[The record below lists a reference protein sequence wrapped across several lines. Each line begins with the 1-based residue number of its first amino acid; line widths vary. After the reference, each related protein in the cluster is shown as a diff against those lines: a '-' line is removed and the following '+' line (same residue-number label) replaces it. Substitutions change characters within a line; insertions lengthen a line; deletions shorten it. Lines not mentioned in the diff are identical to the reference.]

1 MKLRIATR
9 KSALALAQ
17 TTMAADAI
25 VAANKNS
32 NATTVSASASA
43 ITSATDVA
51 STAEPLTYELVSMT
65 TEGDRRLDKSLAS
78 FGGKGVFIKEL
89 EIALLE
95 NRADIAIHSLK
106 DMPAE
111 VLPEFKLAAV
121 LKREDPRDAFLSRG
135 GADGVRFMDL
145 PAGARVGTGS
155 IRRIVQLKALRPDIE
170 YVPIRGNIQ
179 TRIGKLAELDGVVL
193 AAAGLKR
200 MGLADQV
207 TEYFS
212 TEQMLPASGQGI
224 LAVETL
230 ADKITESHQSE
241 QNFNDT
247 YGSASSS
254 TVAMLQGDNGKINSD
269 VILEERN
276 DDRIHENGLLAQILA
291 RVNDLETFCVASAEM
306 AYLKA
311 LNAGC
316 QFPVASFAE
325 FVDDSLDVCN
335 CGDSSNRGGI
345 GEPVVRDSSN
355 HNSSMSGV
363 VKTLKIRGIY
373 WDEKSSRLLRAECV
387 GSVDLN
393 SADAVQQSKNLGIEL
408 AQEIKKQL

>member
-1 MKLRIATR
+1 VADFKLRVATR

-25 VAANKNS
+25 VAVN
-32 NATTVSASASA
+32 
-43 ITSATDVA
+43 
-51 STAEPLTYELVSMT
+51 PGLTYELVSMT

-89 EIALLE
+89 EVALLE
-95 NRADIAIHSLK
+95 GRADIAVHSLK

-121 LKREDPRDAFLSRG
+121 LKREDPRDAFIARG
-135 GADGVRFMDL
+135 GTAGTKFMDL

-155 IRRIVQLKALRPDIE
+155 IRRVVQLKALRPDLE

-179 TRIGKLAELDGVVL
+179 TRLGKLAELDAIVL

-212 TEQMLPASGQGI
+212 TEQILPASGQGI
-224 LAVETL
+224 LAIETL
-230 ADKITESHQSE
+230 CSPSDELADQ
-241 QNFNDT
+241 
-247 YGSASSS
+247 
-254 TVAMLQGDNGKINSD
+254 
-269 VILEERN
+269 
-276 DDRIHENGLLAQILA
+276 LA
-291 RVNDLETFCVASAEM
+291 RVNDAESYAIAVAEM
-306 AYLKA
+306 AFLKA

-325 FVDDSLDVCN
+325 FADATSTAA
-335 CGDSSNRGGI
+335 GSS
-345 GEPVVRDSSN
+345 D
-355 HNSSMSGV
+355 
-363 VKTLKIRGIY
+363 TLKIRGIY
-373 WDEKSSRLLRAECV
+373 WDESSKRLLRAQV
-387 GSVDLN
+387 SQPLDARAADSV
-393 SADAVQQSKNLGIEL
+393 AQARAAGFAL
-408 AQEIKKQL
+408 AQKIREQL

>member
-1 MKLRIATR
+1 MSDLKLRIATR

-25 VAANKNS
+25 VAANDA
-32 NATTVSASASA
+32 NAET
-43 ITSATDVA
+43 
-51 STAEPLTYELVSMT
+51 LTYELVSMT

-95 NRADIAIHSLK
+95 GRADIAIHSLK

-111 VLPEFKLAAV
+111 VLPQFKLAAV

-135 GADGVRFMDL
+135 GAAGVRFMDL

-155 IRRIVQLKALRPDIE
+155 IRRVVQLTALRPDLE

-224 LAVETL
+224 LAIETL
-230 ADKITESHQSE
+230 NDATVQESR
-241 QNFNDT
+241 
-247 YGSASSS
+247 
-254 TVAMLQGDNGKINSD
+254 NSRRTD
-269 VILEERN
+269 IV
-276 DDRIHENGLLAQILA
+276 QILA
-291 RVNDLETFCVASAEM
+291 RVNDVATFCIASAEM
-306 AYLKA
+306 SYLKT

-325 FVDDSLDVCN
+325 FISDDSAEDRGT
-335 CGDSSNRGGI
+335 CGALEENAR
-345 GEPVVRDSSN
+345 
-355 HNSSMSGV
+355 
-363 VKTLKIRGIY
+363 TLKIRGIY
-373 WDEKSSRLLRAECV
+373 WDEKSSRLLRAENS
-387 GSVDLN
+387 GAIDLN
-393 SADAVQQSKNLGIEL
+393 SADSVQQAKNLGVEL
-408 AQEIKKQL
+408 ACAIQKQL

>member
-1 MKLRIATR
+1 MSDLKLRIATR

-25 VAANKNS
+25 VAAN
-32 NATTVSASASA
+32 AA
-43 ITSATDVA
+43 
-51 STAEPLTYELVSMT
+51 AEPLTYELVSMT

-95 NRADIAIHSLK
+95 DRADIAIHSLK

-111 VLPEFKLAAV
+111 VLPQFKLAAV

-135 GADGVRFMDL
+135 GAAGIRFMDL
-145 PAGARVGTGS
+145 PAGACVGTGS
-155 IRRIVQLKALRPDIE
+155 IRRVVQLKALRPDLE

-224 LAVETL
+224 LAIETL
-230 ADKITESHQSE
+230 NDATVQESRVTGHV
-241 QNFNDT
+241 D
-247 YGSASSS
+247 
-254 TVAMLQGDNGKINSD
+254 
-269 VILEERN
+269 
-276 DDRIHENGLLAQILA
+276 LAQILA
-291 RVNDLETFCVASAEM
+291 RLNDVATFCIASAEM

-325 FVDDSLDVCN
+325 FISDDSAE
-335 CGDSSNRGGI
+335 NRGTCGALEENANRI
-345 GEPVVRDSSN
+345 AQ
-355 HNSSMSGV
+355 
-363 VKTLKIRGIY
+363 TLKIRGIY
-373 WDEKSSRLLRAECV
+373 WNEKSNHLLRAETS
-387 GSVDLN
+387 GALDLN
-393 SADAVQQSKNLGIEL
+393 SADCVLHAKNLGVEL
-408 AQEIKKQL
+408 ACAIQKQL

>member
-1 MKLRIATR
+1 MSDLKLRIATR

-25 VAANKNS
+25 VAAN
-32 NATTVSASASA
+32 AA
-43 ITSATDVA
+43 
-51 STAEPLTYELVSMT
+51 AEPLTYELVSMT

-95 NRADIAIHSLK
+95 GRADIAIHSLK

-111 VLPEFKLAAV
+111 VLPQFKLAAV

-135 GADGVRFMDL
+135 GANGVHFMDL
-145 PAGARVGTGS
+145 PVGARIGTGS
-155 IRRIVQLKALRPDIE
+155 IRRVVQLKAIRPDLE

-179 TRIGKLAELDGVVL
+179 TRIGKLAEFDGVVL

-212 TEQMLPASGQGI
+212 TEQVLPASGQGI
-224 LAVETL
+224 LAIETL
-230 ADKITESHQSE
+230 NDEAAQESRIFGHPEQSE
-241 QNFNDT
+241 
-247 YGSASSS
+247 GSCEIS
-254 TVAMLQGDNGKINSD
+254 VN
-269 VILEERN
+269 
-276 DDRIHENGLLAQILA
+276 LLQILA
-291 RVNDLETFCVASAEM
+291 RVNDVETFCIASAEM

-325 FVDDSLDVCN
+325 FVCDDGAEKCCAREEN
-335 CGDSSNRGGI
+335 ANRI
-345 GEPVVRDSSN
+345 VQ
-355 HNSSMSGV
+355 
-363 VKTLKIRGIY
+363 TLKIRGIY
-373 WDEKSSRLLRAECV
+373 WDEKSEKLIRAETS
-387 GSVDLN
+387 GALDLN
-393 SADAVQQSKNLGIEL
+393 SADCVLHAKNLGVEL
-408 AQEIKKQL
+408 AREIQKQL

>member
-1 MKLRIATR
+1 MSDLKLRIATR

-25 VAANKNS
+25 VAAN
-32 NATTVSASASA
+32 AA
-43 ITSATDVA
+43 
-51 STAEPLTYELVSMT
+51 AEPLTYELVSMT

-95 NRADIAIHSLK
+95 GRADIAIHSLK

-111 VLPEFKLAAV
+111 VLPQFKLAAV

-135 GADGVRFMDL
+135 GAAGIRFMDL

-155 IRRIVQLKALRPDIE
+155 VRRVVQLKALRPDLE

-224 LAVETL
+224 LAIETL
-230 ADKITESHQSE
+230 
-241 QNFNDT
+241 NDET
-247 YGSASSS
+247 AQE
-254 TVAMLQGDNGKINSD
+254 TRNSRRTD
-269 VILEERN
+269 IV
-276 DDRIHENGLLAQILA
+276 QILA
-291 RVNDLETFCVASAEM
+291 RANDVATFCIASAEM
-306 AYLKA
+306 SYLKA

-325 FVDDSLDVCN
+325 FISDDSAE
-335 CGDSSNRGGI
+335 NRGACGAL
-345 GEPVVRDSSN
+345 EENANRTAQ
-355 HNSSMSGV
+355 
-363 VKTLKIRGIY
+363 TLKIRGIY
-373 WDEKSSRLLRAECV
+373 WDEKSEKLLRAECS
-387 GSVDLN
+387 GSVDLK
-393 SADAVQQSKNLGIEL
+393 SADSVQQAKNLGVEL
-408 AQEIKKQL
+408 ACAIQKQL

>member
-25 VAANKNS
+25 VAANFVANS
-32 NATTVSASASA
+32 
-43 ITSATDVA
+43 
-51 STAEPLTYELVSMT
+51 AERGKCAAVGDDSLTYELVSMT

-111 VLPEFKLAAV
+111 VLPQFKLAAV

-135 GADGVRFMDL
+135 GAAGVRFMDL

-155 IRRIVQLKALRPDIE
+155 IRRIVQLKALRLDIE

-193 AAAGLKR
+193 AAAGLNR

-212 TEQMLPASGQGI
+212 TEQVLPASGQGI
-224 LAVETL
+224 LAIETL
-230 ADKITESHQSE
+230 ADADSRHLEQREGFSE
-241 QNFNDT
+241 ISGN
-247 YGSASSS
+247 
-254 TVAMLQGDNGKINSD
+254 
-269 VILEERN
+269 
-276 DDRIHENGLLAQILA
+276 LAQILA
-291 RVNDLETFCVASAEM
+291 RVNDVETFCVASAEM
-306 AYLKA
+306 SYLKA

-325 FVDDSLDVCN
+325 FVCDTA
-335 CGDSSNRGGI
+335 
-345 GEPVVRDSSN
+345 E
-355 HNSSMSGV
+355 
-363 VKTLKIRGIY
+363 KLKIRGIY
-373 WDEKSSRLLRAECV
+373 WDEKSEKLLRAEV
-387 GSVDLN
+387 AGTVDLS
-393 SADAVQQSKNLGIEL
+393 SADSVKQSKELGVAL
-408 AQEIKKQL
+408 AQEIKNQL

>member
-1 MKLRIATR
+1 MSDLKLRIATR

-25 VAANKNS
+25 VAAN
-32 NATTVSASASA
+32 AA
-43 ITSATDVA
+43 
-51 STAEPLTYELVSMT
+51 AEPLTYELVSMT

-95 NRADIAIHSLK
+95 GRADIAIHSLK

-111 VLPEFKLAAV
+111 VLPQFKLAAV

-135 GADGVRFMDL
+135 GAAGIRFMDL

-155 IRRIVQLKALRPDIE
+155 IRRVVQLKALRPDLE

-224 LAVETL
+224 LAIETL
-230 ADKITESHQSE
+230 NDATVQESRVTRAD
-241 QNFNDT
+241 
-247 YGSASSS
+247 
-254 TVAMLQGDNGKINSD
+254 
-269 VILEERN
+269 
-276 DDRIHENGLLAQILA
+276 LAQILA
-291 RVNDLETFCVASAEM
+291 RVNDVATFCIASAEM

-325 FVDDSLDVCN
+325 FISDDSAEN
-335 CGDSSNRGGI
+335 CGTCGALEENAQ
-345 GEPVVRDSSN
+345 
-355 HNSSMSGV
+355 
-363 VKTLKIRGIY
+363 TLKIRGIY
-373 WDEKSSRLLRAECV
+373 WDEKSNRLLRAETS
-387 GSVDLN
+387 GALDLN
-393 SADAVQQSKNLGIEL
+393 SADCVLHAKSLGVEL
-408 AQEIKKQL
+408 ACAIQKQL

>member
-25 VAANKNS
+25 VAVN
-32 NATTVSASASA
+32 
-43 ITSATDVA
+43 
-51 STAEPLTYELVSMT
+51 AEPLTYELVSMT

-111 VLPEFKLAAV
+111 VLPQFKLAAV

-135 GADGVRFMDL
+135 GAAGVRFMDL

-224 LAVETL
+224 LAIETL
-230 ADKITESHQSE
+230 NENA
-241 QNFNDT
+241 N
-247 YGSASSS
+247 
-254 TVAMLQGDNGKINSD
+254 
-269 VILEERN
+269 VILEERS
-276 DDRIHENGLLAQILA
+276 DDRIHENGLLAQILSRA
-291 RVNDLETFCVASAEM
+291 NDIETFCVATAEM

-325 FVDDSLDVCN
+325 FVGDDSLDACN

-345 GEPVVRDSSN
+345 DEPVVRDSSN
-355 HNSSMSGV
+355 HNSSISGV
-363 VKTLKIRGIY
+363 AKTLKIRGIY

-393 SADAVQQSKNLGIEL
+393 SADSVQQSKNLGIEL
-408 AQEIKKQL
+408 AQEIAKNFGK

>member
-1 MKLRIATR
+1 MSELKLRIATR

-25 VAANKNS
+25 VAAN
-32 NATTVSASASA
+32 AA
-43 ITSATDVA
+43 
-51 STAEPLTYELVSMT
+51 AEPLTYELVSMT

-95 NRADIAIHSLK
+95 GRADIAIHSLK

-111 VLPEFKLAAV
+111 VLPQFKLAAV

-135 GADGVRFMDL
+135 GAAGIRFMDL

-155 IRRIVQLKALRPDIE
+155 IRRVVQLKALRPDLE

-224 LAVETL
+224 LAIETL
-230 ADKITESHQSE
+230 NNATVQESRVTGRAD
-241 QNFNDT
+241 
-247 YGSASSS
+247 
-254 TVAMLQGDNGKINSD
+254 
-269 VILEERN
+269 
-276 DDRIHENGLLAQILA
+276 LAQILA
-291 RVNDLETFCVASAEM
+291 RVNDVETFCIASAEM

-325 FVDDSLDVCN
+325 FVD
-335 CGDSSNRGGI
+335 GGSNRI
-345 GEPVVRDSSN
+345 AQ
-355 HNSSMSGV
+355 
-363 VKTLKIRGIY
+363 TLKIRGIY
-373 WDEKSSRLLRAECV
+373 WDEKSNRLLRAETS
-387 GSVDLN
+387 GALDLN
-393 SADAVQQSKNLGIEL
+393 SADSVHQAKNLGVEL
-408 AQEIKKQL
+408 ARAIQKQL

>member
-25 VAANKNS
+25 VAANFVANS
-32 NATTVSASASA
+32 
-43 ITSATDVA
+43 
-51 STAEPLTYELVSMT
+51 AERGKCAAVGDDSLTYELVSMT

-111 VLPEFKLAAV
+111 VLPQFKLAAV

-135 GADGVRFMDL
+135 GAAGVRFMDL

-179 TRIGKLAELDGVVL
+179 TRISKLTELDGVVL

-212 TEQMLPASGQGI
+212 TEQVLPASCQGI
-224 LAVETL
+224 LAIETL
-230 ADKITESHQSE
+230 ADADSRHPEQREGSSE
-241 QNFNDT
+241 ISGN
-247 YGSASSS
+247 
-254 TVAMLQGDNGKINSD
+254 
-269 VILEERN
+269 
-276 DDRIHENGLLAQILA
+276 LAQILA
-291 RVNDLETFCVASAEM
+291 RANDVETFCVASAEM

-325 FVDDSLDVCN
+325 FV
-335 CGDSSNRGGI
+335 
-345 GEPVVRDSSN
+345 GETAEN
-355 HNSSMSGV
+355 
-363 VKTLKIRGIY
+363 LKIRGIY
-373 WDEKSSRLLRAECV
+373 WDEKSEKLLRAEV
-387 GSVDLN
+387 AGTVDLS
-393 SADAVQQSKNLGIEL
+393 SADSVKQSKELGIAL
-408 AQEIKKQL
+408 AQEIKNLL

>member
-1 MKLRIATR
+1 MSDLKLRIATR

-25 VAANKNS
+25 VAAN
-32 NATTVSASASA
+32 AA
-43 ITSATDVA
+43 
-51 STAEPLTYELVSMT
+51 AEPLTYELVSMT

-95 NRADIAIHSLK
+95 GRADIAIHSLK

-111 VLPEFKLAAV
+111 VLPQFKLAAV

-135 GADGVRFMDL
+135 GAAGIRFMDL

-155 IRRIVQLKALRPDIE
+155 IRRVVQLKALRPDLE

-212 TEQMLPASGQGI
+212 SEQMLPASGQGI
-224 LAVETL
+224 LAIETL
-230 ADKITESHQSE
+230 KDEIPQESRVTGLAD
-241 QNFNDT
+241 
-247 YGSASSS
+247 
-254 TVAMLQGDNGKINSD
+254 
-269 VILEERN
+269 
-276 DDRIHENGLLAQILA
+276 LAQVLA
-291 RVNDLETFCVASAEM
+291 RVNDVATYCIASAEM

-325 FVDDSLDVCN
+325 FVCENSAE
-335 CGDSSNRGGI
+335 NRGACGAL
-345 GEPVVRDSSN
+345 EENANRTAQ
-355 HNSSMSGV
+355 
-363 VKTLKIRGIY
+363 TLKIRGIY
-373 WDEKSSRLLRAECV
+373 WDEKSEKLLRAECS
-387 GSVDLN
+387 GSVDLK
-393 SADAVQQSKNLGIEL
+393 SADSVQQAKNLGVEL
-408 AQEIKKQL
+408 ACAIQKQL

>member
-1 MKLRIATR
+1 MADLKLRIATR
-9 KSALALAQ
+9 KSALAVAQ

-25 VAANKNS
+25 VAANPGLS
-32 NATTVSASASA
+32 
-43 ITSATDVA
+43 
-51 STAEPLTYELVSMT
+51 YELVTMT

-89 EIALLE
+89 EVALLE
-95 NRADIAIHSLK
+95 GRADIAVHSLK

-121 LKREDPRDAFLSRG
+121 LKREDPRDAFIARG
-135 GADGVRFMDL
+135 GAAGTKFMDL

-155 IRRIVQLKALRPDIE
+155 IRRVVQLKALRPDLE

-179 TRIGKLAELDGVVL
+179 TRLSKLAELDGVVL

-224 LAVETL
+224 LAIETL
-230 ADKITESHQSE
+230 SRPRHCEGDSPKQSI
-241 QNFNDT
+241 D
-247 YGSASSS
+247 A
-254 TVAMLQGDNGKINSD
+254 
-269 VILEERN
+269 
-276 DDRIHENGLLAQILA
+276 ILA
-291 RVNDLETFCVASAEM
+291 RVNDAESYAIAVAEM

-325 FVDDSLDVCN
+325 FVD
-335 CGDSSNRGGI
+335 G
-345 GEPVVRDSSN
+345 
-355 HNSSMSGV
+355 
-363 VKTLKIRGIY
+363 TLRVRGIY
-373 WDEKSSRLLRAECV
+373 WDEKKKDLLKSEVSREIVLSR
-387 GSVDLN
+387 
-393 SADAVQQSKNLGIEL
+393 ADAVDLSRRVGVEL
-408 AQEIKKQL
+408 ASRIYQQLR

>member
-17 TTMAADAI
+17 TTQAAEAI
-25 VAANKNS
+25 IAAN
-32 NATTVSASASA
+32 
-43 ITSATDVA
+43 
-51 STAEPLTYELVSMT
+51 STAAANLSYELVGLT

-89 EIALLE
+89 EVALLE
-95 NRADIAIHSLK
+95 GRADIAIHSLK

-121 LKREDPRDAFLSRG
+121 LKREDPRDAFISRG
-135 GADGVRFMDL
+135 AVSGQSSAGPHFMDL
-145 PAGARVGTGS
+145 PSGARVGTGS
-155 IRRIVQLKALRPDIE
+155 IRRVVQLKALRPDLE

-179 TRIGKLAELDGVVL
+179 TRIQKLAGDAANGIPPLDGVVL

-200 MGLADQV
+200 MGLADQI

-224 LAVETL
+224 LAIETL
-230 ADKITESHQSE
+230 KNCADEVSE
-241 QNFNDT
+241 
-247 YGSASSS
+247 
-254 TVAMLQGDNGKINSD
+254 VLKP
-269 VILEERN
+269 
-276 DDRIHENGLLAQILA
+276 
-291 RVNDLETFCVASAEM
+291 VNDPRTYCIAVAEM

-325 FVDDSLDVCN
+325 FK
-335 CGDSSNRGGI
+335 GDAD
-345 GEPVVRDSSN
+345 E
-355 HNSSMSGV
+355 
-363 VKTLKIRGIY
+363 LKIRGIY
-373 WDEKSSRLLRAECV
+373 WDEQSQKLLRAECRAKV
-387 GSVDLN
+387 NPSDGAEK
-393 SADAVQQSKNLGIEL
+393 SARALGIEL
-408 AQEIKKQL
+408 AEQIKQQLA

>member
-1 MKLRIATR
+1 MSDLKLRIATR

-25 VAANKNS
+25 VAAN
-32 NATTVSASASA
+32 AA
-43 ITSATDVA
+43 
-51 STAEPLTYELVSMT
+51 AEPLTYELVSMT

-95 NRADIAIHSLK
+95 GRADIAIHSLK

-111 VLPEFKLAAV
+111 VLPQFKLAAV

-135 GADGVRFMDL
+135 GSAGIRFMDL

-155 IRRIVQLKALRPDIE
+155 IRRVVQLKALRPDLE

-224 LAVETL
+224 LAIETLNVETAQESL
-230 ADKITESHQSE
+230 ASCHPER
-241 QNFNDT
+241 
-247 YGSASSS
+247 S
-254 TVAMLQGDNGKINSD
+254 TVCEVEGSRAIC
-269 VILEERN
+269 N
-276 DDRIHENGLLAQILA
+276 DLAQILA
-291 RVNDLETFCVASAEM
+291 RVNDVATFCIASAEM

-325 FVDDSLDVCN
+325 FISDDSAE
-335 CGDSSNRGGI
+335 NRGTCGALEENANRI
-345 GEPVVRDSSN
+345 AQ
-355 HNSSMSGV
+355 
-363 VKTLKIRGIY
+363 TLKIRGIY
-373 WDEKSSRLLRAECV
+373 WDEKSEKLLRAETS
-387 GSVDLN
+387 GALDLN
-393 SADAVQQSKNLGIEL
+393 SADCVLHAKNLGVEL
-408 AQEIKKQL
+408 ARAIQKQL